1 MQPVELNDLGI
12 ESLEDYRG
20 REMGEPKIDLLDK
33 KISEFIRHNHL
44 LKRAVFW
51 SYLRGNKTGYHS
63 IDILVKF
70 NPDNI
75 PGMIR
80 LAKME
85 NELSSILGCNV
96 DMRTPKDL
104 SRYFRQEVLKVV

>member
-51 SYLRGNKTGYHS
+51 S
-63 IDILVKF
+63 
-70 NPDNI
+70 
-75 PGMIR
+75 
-80 LAKME
+80 
-85 NELSSILGCNV
+85 
-96 DMRTPKDL
+96 
-104 SRYFRQEVLKVV
+104 